1 MQHDHQLQISYRAPT
16 SIRPNRNNA
25 RSHSRKQV
33 AQIAASISQFGFTNP
48 VLVDEEGQLIA
59 GHGRLKAAQ
68 QLALES
74 VPAIELKGLSDKEK
88 RALLLADNK
97 IALNAGWDADLLK
110 VELEHL
116 QEIEADFHVEITGF
130 STGEIDLILDS
141 SKTDPDDEVAPAVPA
156 HPYVQR
162 GDIYHLGVHR
172 IGCGDCRDETFLRD
186 LTEGAKV
193 DAAFLDPPY
202 NVPIKKHAST
212 RDIHREFAMASG
224 EMTDAEF
231 EEFLRAGLSAC
242 ASVTRDGGVHFVC
255 MDWRHI
261 DAVSTVGKL
270 VYSKLLNLCV
280 WNKSAAGMGSLY
292 RSKYELIFVYRVGS
306 TPHFNAVELG
316 RHGRNRTNV
325 WDYTSA
331 NSLKGNRRADLDL
344 HPTVKPV
351 AMVADAICDV
361 TKQGDVVL
369 DAFLGSGTSL
379 IAAERSRRR
388 LIGCDIDPGYVQLA
402 IERWRDLTGEQ
413 PIRLSMQE
421 VTHA

>member
-16 SIRPNRNNA
+16 SIRTNRNNA
-25 RSHSRKQV
+25 RSHSSKQV

-48 VLVDEEGQLIA
+48 VLVDEEGLLIA

-68 QLALES
+68 KLALER
-74 VPAIELKGLSDKEK
+74 VPAIELKGLSDEEK
-88 RALLLADNK
+88 RTLLLADNK
-97 IALNAGWDADLLK
+97 IALNAGWDTDLLK

-116 QEIEADFHVEITGF
+116 QQVEADFHVEITGF
-130 STGEIDLILDS
+130 STGEIDLILNS
-141 SKTDPDDEVAPAVPA
+141 SKIDPDDEVVPAVPA
-156 HPYVQR
+156 HPYVQMSDVYQL
-162 GDIYHLGVHR
+162 GDHR
-172 IGCGDCRDETFLRD
+172 IGCGDCRDENFLRV
-186 LTEGAKV
+186 LTGGTRV
-193 DAAFLDPPY
+193 DTAFLDPPY

-224 EMTDAEF
+224 EMSDAEF
-231 EEFLRAGLSAC
+231 EAFLRASLSAC

-255 MDWRHI
+255 MDWRHM
-261 DAVSTVGKL
+261 DVVSTVGKT
-270 VYSKLLNLCV
+270 VYNKLLNLCV

-292 RSKYELIFVYRVGS
+292 RSKHELIFVYRVGS
-306 TPHFNAVELG
+306 TPHFNAIELG

-325 WDYTSA
+325 WDYSSA
-331 NSLKGNRRADLDL
+331 NSLRGTRRADLDL

-351 AMVADAICDV
+351 TMVADAMCDV

-379 IAAERSRRR
+379 IAAERAHRR

-402 IERWRDLTGEQ
+402 IERWRDLTGER
-413 PIRLSMQE
+413 PVRLSMQE
-421 VTHA
+421 AAHA

>member
-1 MQHDHQLQISYRAPT
+1 MLHDHQLQVSYRAPT

-141 SKTDPDDEVAPAVPA
+141 SKPDPDDEVVPAVPA
-156 HPYVQR
+156 QPYVQT
-162 GDIYHLGVHR
+162 GDIYQLGAHR
-172 IGCGDCRDETFLRD
+172 IGCGDCRDEKFLRA

-193 DAAFLDPPY
+193 DSSFLDPPY

-231 EEFLRAGLSAC
+231 EEFLEAGLSAC

-255 MDWRHI
+255 MDWRHM
-261 DAVSTVGKL
+261 DAVSAVGKV
-270 VYSKLLNLCV
+270 VYNKMLNLCV

-361 TKQGDVVL
+361 TKQGDIVL

-379 IAAERSRRR
+379 IAAERSHRR

-421 VTHA
+421 VTSA